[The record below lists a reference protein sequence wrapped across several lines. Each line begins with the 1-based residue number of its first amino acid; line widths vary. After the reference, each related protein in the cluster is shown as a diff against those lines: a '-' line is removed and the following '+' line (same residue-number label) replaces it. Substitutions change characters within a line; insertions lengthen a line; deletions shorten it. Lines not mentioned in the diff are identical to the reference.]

1 VTGRWG
7 LLRGQ
12 TRRHTAGWAGRVQVL
27 AKLAGA
33 PTGGWRLAGGIG
45 VAMIA
50 TLAASAPATSS
61 SAGRSQ
67 AQAEATATPPAYCS
81 ECDVSATR
89 AAVQATA
96 WGAYLNPTPVADGP
110 VVRAAM
116 FWMAGCPACEE
127 VIRHVLPPL
136 KAEYGSQLDLF
147 LIEVASQEDVS
158 RLYEVAAG
166 YGIPRTRAGVPFVVI
181 GEHALVGPSR
191 VRDEL
196 PGLIEH
202 YLAQGGVDLPDL
214 PALAAAL
221 PAGTPLAPLPGVGT
235 SPAARPEGFALAVAV
250 LTGTASAVL
259 YALAS
264 LRSPRLPVPQGRW
277 ADRVWPWLALI
288 GLVVAAYLAY
298 VETQS
303 VEAMCGPVG
312 DCNAVQTSPYA
323 RLFGVLPLGVLGVLA
338 YLLILAAWAVES
350 RATGRVAAV
359 AGLTGFGIALFGTIF
374 SLYLTFLEA
383 FIIRAVCLWC
393 LASAVTITLILMLRL
408 EAPRAWRGLQTREGR

>member
-1 VTGRWG
+1 MTGRWG

-33 PTGGWRLAGGIG
+33 PTGGWRLAGSIG

-96 WGAYLNPTPVADGP
+96 WGAYLNPTPVTDGP

-147 LIEVASQEDVS
+147 LIEVASREDVN

-235 SPAARPEGFALAVAV
+235 SPAARPEGFVLAVAV

-264 LRSPRLPVPQGRW
+264 LRSPRLAVPHGRW

-312 DCNAVQTSPYA
+312 DCNAVQTSTYA
-323 RLFGVLPLGVLGVLA
+323 RLFGVLPLGALGVLA